1 MVLTFGRIYAIIDS
15 KKSTER
21 IMEIKRDYYL
31 NKLIQHRKNGL
42 VKIVTG
48 VRRCGKSYLLFHL
61 FRNYL
66 QKSGIQDDHIISIA
80 LDDYGNKHLLD
91 PDALYRHV
99 KSLIADNADY
109 YILLDEIQLVKDF
122 ESVVNGFMHIPNAD
136 IYVTGSNSK
145 FLSSDV
151 VTEFRGRG
159 DEIRVYPL
167 NFSEF
172 YSAYGGDFNNAWLM
186 FCNYGG
192 MPLCL
197 SMQTQ
202 EDKAKYLTNLFET
215 TYLADII
222 NRNKLRGNAEINEL
236 TDVLASSIGSLT
248 NPLKL
253 SNTFASTKKV
263 TLSANTITA
272 YLGYLQDSF
281 LIEKSL
287 RFDIK
292 GKKYINTPAKYYFVD
307 MGLRNARL
315 SFRQQEYT
323 HIMENVIYNELRS
336 LGYSVD
342 VGVVEN
348 VGKENGVSVRRSFE
362 VDFVVNS
369 GNRRY
374 YIQSAYN
381 IPSDEKLKQ
390 EQASLLS
397 INDAFRKIIIVNQP
411 ILSGYNEY
419 GILMLALSDFLMD
432 PEKTLNL

>member
-1 MVLTFGRIYAIIDS
+1 
-15 KKSTER
+15 
-21 IMEIKRDYYL
+21 MEIKRDFYL
-31 NKLIQHRKNGL
+31 NKLIKHQKNGM

-48 VRRCGKSYLLFHL
+48 VRRCGKSYLLFKL
-61 FRNYL
+61 FRDYL
-66 QKSGIQDDHIISIA
+66 IGSGVPADHIIAIA
-80 LDDYGNKHLLD
+80 LDDYGNKALQN
-91 PDALYRHV
+91 PDELYQHIKNAV
-99 KSLIADNADY
+99 ADDGDY
-109 YILLDEIQLVKDF
+109 YILLDEIQLVADF
-122 ESVVNGFMHIPNAD
+122 ESVINGFLHIPNAD

-145 FLSSDV
+145 FLSSDII
-151 VTEFRGRG
+151 TEFRGRG

-172 YSAYGGDFNNAWLM
+172 YSAYGGEFDKAWVM
-186 FCNYGG
+186 YCNYGG

-197 SMQTQ
+197 SMQTR

-222 NRNKLRGNAEINEL
+222 NRNSLRGNSEIGEL

-253 SNTFASTKKV
+253 SNTFGSTKTVK
-263 TLSANTITA
+263 LSVNTIIN
-272 YLGYLQDSF
+272 YLNYLQDAF
-281 LIEKSL
+281 LIEKAV
-287 RFDIK
+287 RYNIK

-323 HIMENVIYNELRS
+323 HIMENVIYNELR
-336 LGYSVD
+336 LRGYSVD
-342 VGVVEN
+342 VGVVET
-348 VGKENGVSVRRSFE
+348 VGKENGESVKKKLE
-362 VDFVVNS
+362 VDFVVNG
-369 GNRRY
+369 GNKRY

-381 IPSDEKLKQ
+381 IAFEEKMQQ

-411 ILSGYNEY
+411 IMSGYNEQ
-419 GILMLALSDFLMD
+419 GILMLSLQDFLMEPGKALD
-432 PEKTLNL
+432 S

>member
-1 MVLTFGRIYAIIDS
+1 
-15 KKSTER
+15 
-21 IMEIKRDYYL
+21 MEIKRDYYL
-31 NKLIQHRKNGL
+31 DKLIQHRKNGL

-48 VRRCGKSYLLFHL
+48 VRRCGKSYLLFNL
-61 FRNYL
+61 FRGSL
-66 QKSGIQDDHIISIA
+66 IDSGVKADHIISIA
-80 LDDYGNKHLLD
+80 LDDYGNKYLLD
-91 PDALYRHV
+91 PDELYRYV
-99 KSLIADNADY
+99 KSLVMDSEDY
-109 YILLDEIQLVKDF
+109 YILLDEIQLVMDF
-122 ESVVNGFMHIPNAD
+122 ESVINGFMHIPNAD
-136 IYVTGSNSK
+136 VYVTGSNSK
-145 FLSSDV
+145 FLSSDI

-159 DEIRVYPL
+159 DEIRIYPL

-172 YSAYGGDFNNAWLM
+172 YSAYGGDFNDAWLT

-215 TYLADII
+215 TYIADII
-222 NRNKLRGNAEINEL
+222 NRNRLRGNAEINEL

-263 TLSANTITA
+263 KLSANTISA
-272 YLGYLQDSF
+272 YLGYLQDAF
-281 LIEKSL
+281 LIEKAL

-307 MGLRNARL
+307 IGLRNARL

-336 LGYSVD
+336 RGYSVD

-348 VGKENGVSVRRSFE
+348 VGKDNGVSVRKSFE

-381 IPSDEKLKQ
+381 IPTQEKMEQ

-411 ILSGYNEY
+411 ILSGYNER
-419 GILMLALSDFLMD
+419 GILMLSLSDFLFE
-432 PEKTLNL
+432 PEKSLNL

>member
-1 MVLTFGRIYAIIDS
+1 MTFNFNHAIICS
-15 KKSTER
+15 KNFSELD
-21 IMEIKRDYYL
+21 MEIKRDYYL

-48 VRRCGKSYLLFHL
+48 VRRCGKSYLLFKL
-61 FRNYL
+61 FRDHL
-66 QKSGIQDDHIISIA
+66 IGSGVKENHILSIA
-80 LDDYGNKHLLD
+80 LDDYGNKHLLN
-91 PDALYRHV
+91 PDELYRHV
-99 KSLIADNADY
+99 KSLITDEEDY

-122 ESVVNGFMHIPNAD
+122 ESVVNGFLHIPNAD

-151 VTEFRGRG
+151 ITEFRGRG

-172 YSAYGGDFNNAWLM
+172 YSAYGGDFQSAWLI

-202 EDKAKYLTNLFET
+202 EDKAKYLTDLFET

-222 NRNKLRGNAEINEL
+222 NRNNLRGNAGINEL

-253 SNTFASTKKV
+253 SNTFYSTKQVK
-263 TLSANTITA
+263 LSTNTIAA
-272 YLGYLQDSF
+272 YLGYLQDAF
-281 LIEKSL
+281 LIEKAL

-307 MGLRNARL
+307 MGLRNTRL

-336 LGYSVD
+336 RGYSVD
-342 VGVVEN
+342 VGVVES
-348 VGKENGVSVRRSFE
+348 VGKDNGVSVRKSFE
-362 VDFVVNS
+362 VDFVVNA

-381 IPSDEKLKQ
+381 IPSEEKMKQ

-411 ILSGYNEY
+411 ILSGYNEQ
-419 GILMLALSDFLMD
+419 GILMLALSDFLTE
-432 PEKTLNL
+432 PEKALNM

>member
-1 MVLTFGRIYAIIDS
+1 
-15 KKSTER
+15 
-21 IMEIKRDYYL
+21 MEIKRDHYL
-31 NKLIQHRKNGL
+31 NKLIGHKKNGL

-48 VRRCGKSYLLFHL
+48 IRRCGKSYLLFKLFCDHL
-61 FRNYL
+61 IS
-66 QKSGIQDDHIISIA
+66 SGVKEDHIISVA
-80 LDDYGNKHLLD
+80 LDDYGNKPLLD
-91 PDALYRHV
+91 PDELYRHV
-99 KSLIADNADY
+99 KNSITDGGDY

-122 ESVVNGFMHIPNAD
+122 ESVVNGFLHIPNAD
-136 IYVTGSNSK
+136 VYVTGSNSK

-172 YSAYGGDFNNAWLM
+172 YSAYGGDFDSAWLM

-197 SMQTQ
+197 SMRTQ
-202 EDKAKYLTNLFET
+202 EDKGKYLTNLFET

-222 NRNKLRGNAEINEL
+222 NRNNLRGNAEINEL
-236 TDVLASSIGSLT
+236 TDILASSIGSLT

-253 SNTFASTKKV
+253 SAAFGSTKRVK
-263 TLSANTITA
+263 LSAGTISV
-272 YLGYLQDSF
+272 YLGYLQDAF
-281 LIEKSL
+281 LIEKAL

-323 HIMENVIYNELRS
+323 HIMENVIYNELRAR
-336 LGYSVD
+336 GYSVD
-342 VGVVEN
+342 VGVVET
-348 VGKENGVSVRRSFE
+348 VRKENDVSLRKSLE

-369 GNRRY
+369 GDRRY

-381 IPSDEKLKQ
+381 IPSEEKLKR

-397 INDAFRKIIIVNQP
+397 INDAFRKLIIVDRP
-411 ILSGYNEY
+411 ILSGYNEQ
-419 GILMLALSDFLMD
+419 GIIMLSLKDFLLD
-432 PEKTLNL
+432 PEKALNL

>member
-1 MVLTFGRIYAIIDS
+1 
-15 KKSTER
+15 
-21 IMEIKRDYYL
+21 MEIKRDFYL
-31 NKLIQHRKNGL
+31 NKLIQHRKNGM

-48 VRRCGKSYLLFHL
+48 VRRCGKSYLLFKL
-61 FRNYL
+61 FRDYL
-66 QKSGIQDDHIISIA
+66 IGNGVPADHIIAIA
-80 LDDYGNKHLLD
+80 LDDYGNKALQN
-91 PDALYRHV
+91 PDELYQHIKNAV
-99 KSLIADNADY
+99 ADGGEY
-109 YILLDEIQLVKDF
+109 YILLDEIQLVADF
-122 ESVVNGFMHIPNAD
+122 ESVINGFLHIPNVD

-145 FLSSDV
+145 FLSSDII
-151 VTEFRGRG
+151 TEFRGRG

-172 YSAYGGDFNNAWLM
+172 YSAFGGEFDKAWIM
-186 FCNYGG
+186 YCNFGG

-202 EDKAKYLTNLFET
+202 ADKAKYLTNLFET

-222 NRNKLRGNAEINEL
+222 NRNSLRGNAEIGEL
-236 TDVLASSIGSLT
+236 ANVLASSIGSLT

-253 SNTFASTKKV
+253 SNTFGSTKNVK
-263 TLSANTITA
+263 LSANTIST
-272 YLGYLQDSF
+272 YLDFLQDAF
-281 LIEKSL
+281 LIEKAL
-287 RFDIK
+287 RYDIK

-323 HIMENVIYNELRS
+323 HIMENVIYNELR
-336 LGYSVD
+336 LRGYSVD

-348 VGKENGVSVRRSFE
+348 VSRESGGEPSRNRLE

-369 GNRRY
+369 GNKRY

-381 IPSDEKLKQ
+381 IASEEKMRQ

-411 ILSGYNEY
+411 IMSGYNEQ
-419 GILMLALSDFLMD
+419 GILMLSLQDFLME
-432 PEKTLNL
+432 PEKVLDF

>member
-1 MVLTFGRIYAIIDS
+1 MTFNFNHAIICS
-15 KKSTER
+15 KNFSELD
-21 IMEIKRDYYL
+21 MEIKRDYYL

-48 VRRCGKSYLLFHL
+48 VRRCGKSYLLFKL
-61 FRNYL
+61 FRDHL
-66 QKSGIQDDHIISIA
+66 IGSGVKENHILSIA
-80 LDDYGNKHLLD
+80 LDDYGNKHLLN
-91 PDALYRHV
+91 PDELYRHV
-99 KSLIADNADY
+99 KSLITDEEDY

-122 ESVVNGFMHIPNAD
+122 ESVVNGFLHIPNAD

-151 VTEFRGRG
+151 ITEFRGRG

-172 YSAYGGDFNNAWLM
+172 YSAYGGDFQSAWLM

-202 EDKAKYLTNLFET
+202 EDKAKYLTDLFET

-222 NRNKLRGNAEINEL
+222 NRNNLRGNAGINEL

-253 SNTFASTKKV
+253 SNTFYSTKQVK
-263 TLSANTITA
+263 LSTNTIAA
-272 YLGYLQDSF
+272 YLGYLQDAF
-281 LIEKSL
+281 LIEKAL

-307 MGLRNARL
+307 MGLRNTRL

-336 LGYSVD
+336 RGYSVD
-342 VGVVEN
+342 VGVVES
-348 VGKENGVSVRRSFE
+348 VGKDNGVSVRKSFE
-362 VDFVVNS
+362 VDFVVNA

-381 IPSDEKLKQ
+381 IPSEEKMKQ

-411 ILSGYNEY
+411 ILSGYNEQ
-419 GILMLALSDFLMD
+419 GILMLALSDFLTE
-432 PEKTLNL
+432 PEKALNM

>member
-1 MVLTFGRIYAIIDS
+1 
-15 KKSTER
+15 
-21 IMEIKRDYYL
+21 MEIKRDYYL
-31 NKLIQHRKNGL
+31 DKLIQHRKNGL

-48 VRRCGKSYLLFHL
+48 VRRCGKSYLLFNL
-61 FRNYL
+61 FRNSL
-66 QKSGIQDDHIISIA
+66 IDSGVKADHIISIA
-80 LDDYGNKHLLD
+80 LDDYGNKYLLD
-91 PDALYRHV
+91 PDELYRYV
-99 KSLIADNADY
+99 KSLVMDSEDY
-109 YILLDEIQLVKDF
+109 YILLDEIQLVMDF
-122 ESVVNGFMHIPNAD
+122 ESVINGFMHIPNAD
-136 IYVTGSNSK
+136 VYVTGSNSK
-145 FLSSDV
+145 FLSSDI

-159 DEIRVYPL
+159 DEIRIYPL

-172 YSAYGGDFNNAWLM
+172 YSAYGGDFNDAWLT

-215 TYLADII
+215 TYIADII
-222 NRNKLRGNAEINEL
+222 NRNRLRGNAEINEL

-253 SNTFASTKKV
+253 SNAFASTKKV
-263 TLSANTITA
+263 KLSANTISA
-272 YLGYLQDSF
+272 YLGYLQDAF
-281 LIEKSL
+281 LIEKAL

-307 MGLRNARL
+307 IGLRNARL

-336 LGYSVD
+336 RGYSVD

-348 VGKENGVSVRRSFE
+348 VGKDNGVSVRKAFE

-381 IPSDEKLKQ
+381 IPTQEKMEQ

-411 ILSGYNEY
+411 ILSGYNER
-419 GILMLALSDFLMD
+419 GILMLSLSDFLFE
-432 PEKTLNL
+432 PEKSLNL

>member
-1 MVLTFGRIYAIIDS
+1 M
-15 KKSTER
+15 K
-21 IMEIKRDYYL
+21 IKRDYYL
-31 NKLIQHRKNGL
+31 NKLIQHKKNGL

-48 VRRCGKSYLLFHL
+48 VRRCGKSYLLFQL
-61 FRNYL
+61 FRDHL
-66 QKSGIQDDHIISIA
+66 LESGIKDDHIISIA
-80 LDDYGNKHLLD
+80 LDDYGNRQLLD
-91 PDALYRHV
+91 PDELYRYV
-99 KSLIADNADY
+99 KGRIADDEDH

-122 ESVVNGFMHIPNAD
+122 ESVVNGFLHIPNAD
-136 IYVTGSNSK
+136 VYVTGSNSK

-159 DEIRVYPL
+159 DEIRIFPL

-172 YSAYGGDFNNAWLM
+172 YSAYGGDFNDAWLM

-202 EDKAKYLTNLFET
+202 ADKAKYLTNLFEA

-222 NRNKLRGNAEINEL
+222 NRNKLRGNVEINEL
-236 TDVLASSIGSLT
+236 TDILASSIGSLT

-253 SNTFASTKKV
+253 SNTFASTKSVK
-263 TLSANTITA
+263 LSANTISA
-272 YLGYLQDSF
+272 YLGYLQDAF
-281 LIEKSL
+281 LIEKAL
-287 RFDIK
+287 RYDIK

-315 SFRQQEYT
+315 AFRQQEYT

-336 LGYSVD
+336 RGYSVD
-342 VGVVEN
+342 VGIVET
-348 VGKENGVSVRRSFE
+348 VSKESDAWVRKPLE
-362 VDFVVNS
+362 VDFVVNL

-374 YIQSAYN
+374 YIQSAYD
-381 IPSDEKLKQ
+381 IPSEEKMQQ

-397 INDAFRKIIIVNQP
+397 INDAFRKIVIVNRP
-411 ILSGYNEY
+411 ILSGYNEQ
-419 GILMLALSDFLMD
+419 GILMLSLSDFLLD
-432 PEKTLNL
+432 PEKAIDL